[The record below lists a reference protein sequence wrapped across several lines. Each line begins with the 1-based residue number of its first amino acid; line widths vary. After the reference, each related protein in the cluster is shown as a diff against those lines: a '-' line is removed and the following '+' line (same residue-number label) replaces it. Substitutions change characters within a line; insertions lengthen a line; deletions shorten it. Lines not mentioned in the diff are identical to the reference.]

1 MALIAPGY
9 RHQHACQGEIVQM
22 MAYLCRTTAGAPR
35 RLSGSAG
42 TGLLRALLPFFPLCC
57 LYLFVLL
64 LHQPNQGVAPSCQFL
79 EQRHTVS
86 AQDDK
91 AKL

>member
-1 MALIAPGY
+1 M
-9 RHQHACQGEIVQM
+9 VT
-22 MAYLCRTTAGAPR
+22 YLCGTTAGAPR

-42 TGLLRALLPFFPLCC
+42 TGLLRALLPFFPLRR

-64 LHQPNQGVAPSCQFL
+64 LNQPNQGVTPSCQFL
-79 EQRHTVS
+79 KQRHTTS
-86 AQDDK
+86 AKYDA